1 MEIYEIQCRQFVEIF
16 RWPGPRLPYPLSL
29 SQPLPVS
36 MWPISLA
43 WVLGSAAASMRG
55 IGGMSDEKC

>member
-1 MEIYEIQCRQFVEIF
+1 MRSNVASLLKYFA
-16 RWPGPRLPYPLSL
+16 GPAPVSHILSL
-29 SQPLPVS
+29 LSLYALN

-43 WVLGSAAASMRG
+43 WVLGSAAVSMRG

>member
-16 RWPGPRLPYPLSL
+16 RSSPVPASHILSL
-29 SQPLPVS
+29 SQPLPVN

-43 WVLGSAAASMRG
+43 WVLGSAQ
-55 IGGMSDEKC
+55 

>member
-16 RWPGPRLPYPLSL
+16 ACSGPRLPPL
-29 SQPLPVS
+29 SQPLPVN

-43 WVLGSAAASMRG
+43 WVLGSAVNIRG

>member
-16 RWPGPRLPYPLSL
+16 HWPGPRLPYPLSP
-29 SQPLPVS
+29 QPLPVN
-36 MWPISLA
+36 MWLISLA
-43 WVLGSAAASMRG
+43 WVLGSAVSMRG